1 MVRKSEVLAVPS
13 IKWIGVYPSEIERLN
28 LSELPLSGADNK
40 KINDM
45 LRRPGRCLP
54 EDVQRE
60 LRVAQAGRAKME
72 IEGLYDV
79 DDNYIIDEYLTG
91 KIKAALDISDWESE
105 WEFSIAVMAFI
116 NYTLTRERGNNK
128 IGGK

>member
-28 LSELPLSGADNK
+28 LLELPLSGADNK

-91 KIKAALDISDWESE
+91 KIKAALDISD
-105 WEFSIAVMAFI
+105 
-116 NYTLTRERGNNK
+116 
-128 IGGK
+128 